1 MSTVSVRRLRGLD
14 DTPESLQIEIETI
27 QNTIRQSAEQL
38 FLARRGTDG
47 SAMDDWLRAERQ
59 ACWAPQAEL
68 KETDTAFYLWIGVP
82 GLGPEEIEVTLLP
95 EAVILRGTSANEEDR
110 PCQIHF
116 SDFGTKKLF
125 RRIALPSQIHVD
137 SAAVILDKSM
147 LKVSAA
153 KIESSEEIL
162 SRTASC

>member
-14 DTPESLQIEIETI
+14 DTPESLQIEIETV
-27 QNTIRQSAEQL
+27 QNIIRRSAEQL
-38 FLARRGTDG
+38 FLARRGTGG

-59 ACWAPQAEL
+59 SCWAPQAEL
-68 KETDTAFYLWIGVP
+68 KETDTAFHLWIGVP

-95 EAVILRGTSANEEDR
+95 EAVILRGTNADEEDR

-125 RRIALPSQIHVD
+125 RRIAFPSQIHVD

-162 SRTASC
+162 RRTASC